1 MFRLA
6 HCCSDLDCFL
16 FILYCVIPLFKVTC
30 NAGRLNRHSRSSIET
45 AVFFFFLKINSSS
58 YMKFN

>member
-45 AVFFFFLKINSSS
+45 AVFFSF
-58 YMKFN
+58 